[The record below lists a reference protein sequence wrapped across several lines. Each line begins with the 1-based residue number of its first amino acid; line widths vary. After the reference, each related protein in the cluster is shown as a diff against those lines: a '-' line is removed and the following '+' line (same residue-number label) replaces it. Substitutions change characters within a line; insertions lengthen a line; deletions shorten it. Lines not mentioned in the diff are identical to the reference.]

1 MKEPPPPVGGEGGE
15 RSDVTPLFA
24 ALRCLPGRCSWFRE
38 VSGIADSVANARS
51 KALRGRAPKV
61 GEGRAPFVPVLCR
74 ARAKRQANDEVQADM
89 DVRVDE
95 NRAASGDNSPR
106 SSSTQARRTLRSI
119 AGCSNSLGVIA
130 TTSKLSSASI
140 EISPD

>member
-1 MKEPPPPVGGEGGE
+1 MS
-15 RSDVTPLFA
+15 RSHLLSVFA
-24 ALRCLPGRCSWFRE
+24 QALVLVQGDSGHGRFRCECTE
-38 VSGIADSVANARS
+38 QARW
-51 KALRGRAPKV
+51 GRARQGGK
-61 GEGRAPFVPVLCR
+61 GRAPFVLLLCR

-89 DVRVDE
+89 EVRVDE